1 MKKNPV
7 ETILGFG
14 VLIFALVFLF
24 FASSRVDTKQVDGY
38 TVSANFL
45 KIGGLEVGSDVR
57 ISGIKVGT
65 VLATHLNKENYTA
78 DVYLNIDSSIKLPID
93 TIASICPNTSL
104 EWHGMVCSE
113 TKVYEFPGYKD
124 NGDQAYY
131 RLDLTVRELVE
142 IEKHFSLCDEDV
154 VTFNGKT

>member
-65 VLATHLNKENYTA
+65 VMATQLNKDNYTA
-78 DVYLNIDSSIKLPID
+78 DVFLNIDSTIKLPID
-93 TIASICPNTSL
+93 TIASIADVGIMGDKYVRLEPGKSQAVLNPGDKISQTRNYKSL
-104 EWHGMVCSE
+104 EDNVSE
-113 TKVYEFPGYKD
+113 FIFLSMK
-124 NGDQAYY
+124 
-131 RLDLTVRELVE
+131 
-142 IEKHFSLCDEDV
+142 
-154 VTFNGKT
+154 